1 MPNIIDTRDLNSISP
16 AEAVAKAREDTLKQA
31 SVSRIPDQDIL
42 ENQELARG
50 RELDPAE
57 LITRIQK
64 LNPAIIIMKGGVRN
78 AVAVYITDR
87 GPDAHETGLKY
98 VTGFYIDNRLPEY
111 SSVTT
116 DQFGVAHKEIR
127 GWRTVLLALINS
139 GALSREKVD
148 LTFGPAAGQ
157 RDSLW
162 YRSLQ
167 GSGKN

>member
-16 AEAVAKAREDTLKQA
+16 AEAVAKAKEDTLKQA
-31 SVSRIPDQDIL
+31 SVNHIPDQKIL
-42 ENQELARG
+42 ENQDMARG

-57 LITRIQK
+57 LITKIQK
-64 LNPAIIIMKGGVRN
+64 LNPAIVIMKGGVRN
-78 AVAVYITDR
+78 AVAVYIADR
-87 GPDAHETGLKY
+87 ANESGLRY
-98 VTGFYIDNRLPEY
+98 VSGFYIDNRLPEY

-127 GWRTVLLALINS
+127 GWRTVLLALINA

-157 RDSLW
+157 RDLLW